1 MLSSVESVP
10 KWRCQTSLFATD
22 GIRSFAMGYFSIIF
36 VIVVRNLGLSALGLG
51 IVTGVSVAV
60 GIAITH
66 FLTIAA
72 YRHGAR
78 IALILSGLLMALTG
92 VIIALAHSTLLLYA
106 GALLGFLP
114 PSGGM
119 FIGALAE
126 GVLAQTPPGQRTK
139 VFARNGM
146 IVTIMGAIGALFA
159 SFPTLLGM
167 SEAEGLRLLIWLY
180 SLLGVAVA
188 AVSCSV
194 IDLGPRKRGADLIRE
209 EAGDGTGEASFSGG
223 SKTAINRLAAL
234 FVVDSAGSGIVA
246 ATLVIYWLRYHF
258 NMSIVALSLLFFG
271 MDVLAALSY
280 PLAERI
286 SRRIGLLNTAVFTH
300 IPSSIL
306 LMAVPFV
313 PSAALAS
320 LLLLARALL
329 VEMDIPT
336 RKSYVA
342 SIVKPE
348 ERRVAAA
355 RTSMGRQAG
364 RAIGPVVGGYLLSGV
379 SSVAPFLGSGIL
391 KISYDLT
398 LWRSFRSVSSRE
410 EHY

>member
-1 MLSSVESVP
+1 
-10 KWRCQTSLFATD
+10 
-22 GIRSFAMGYFSIIF
+22 MGYFSIIF
-36 VIVVRNLGLSALGLG
+36 VIVARNLGLSALGLG
-51 IVTGVSVAV
+51 LVTGVSVAV
-60 GIAITH
+60 GIGITH

-72 YRHGAR
+72 YRSGAR

-92 VIIALAHSTLLLYA
+92 VLITLAHSTTLLYA

-119 FIGALAE
+119 FIGALVE
-126 GVLAQTPPGQRTK
+126 GVLAQTPPRQRTM
-139 VFARNGM
+139 VFAKNGM
-146 IVTIMGAIGALFA
+146 VVTVMGALGALFA
-159 SFPTLLGM
+159 SSPTLLGM
-167 SEAEGLRLLIWLY
+167 SEADGLRLLTWLY
-180 SLLGVAVA
+180 VLLGA
-188 AVSCSV
+188 AVTAVSFSV
-194 IDLGPRKRGADLIRE
+194 TDLSPSIRGSNTPRE
-209 EAGDGTGEASFSGG
+209 ENGDGTGAPSSSGD
-223 SKTAINRLAAL
+223 SKLAINRLSAL
-234 FVVDSAGSGIVA
+234 FVIDSAGSGVVA

-258 NMSIVALSLLFFG
+258 NMSIVALSLLYFG

-300 IPSSIL
+300 IPSSLL
-306 LMAVPFV
+306 LMAVPFA
-313 PSAALAS
+313 PSAVTAS
-320 LLLLARALL
+320 LLLLARSLL
-329 VEMDIPT
+329 VEMDVPT

-348 ERRVAAA
+348 ERRTAAA

-364 RAIGPVVGGYLLSGV
+364 RAIGPVIGGYLLSSV

-398 LWRSFRSVSSRE
+398 LWRSFRSVSSPE
-410 EHY
+410 EHH